1 MPGIIVRRTRWLAA
15 AGGCDEALMGRS
27 EHHREDGVEGAM
39 QTPDGVRE
47 RTQPQPRGGRA
58 AAAARGPLPRRLRPP
73 G

>member
-1 MPGIIVRRTRWLAA
+1 
-15 AGGCDEALMGRS
+15 MGRS